1 MNFETHMYLCRQV
14 LWSGRVVEDDAKVD
28 ESTRYLKALNRKLAS
43 DPRINVSLLNVGD
56 GTTLAFKL

>member
-1 MNFETHMYLCRQV
+1 MYLCRQV